1 MKFLTLFLTAFIFYA
16 CSTSSAGDA
25 SGADAAAEAARL
37 SYVEPTIT
45 KVGVVPV
52 KRGAFELEI
61 VSNGRLEAQRKA
73 VVPFLVQEHINTV
86 RVMEGEKVT
95 AGQTLGSVEPFT
107 YQKRLDEAN
116 NRYQQTLIDLED
128 RLLGYGYELSDTS
141 QIPDHI
147 MKMAHIRSGYNGA
160 VISLEEAKRNFMQTT
175 IKTPI
180 SGVVTNLEARV
191 NNPSNAYRKFC
202 EILDV
207 NTMHLVFHLLE
218 TELSGVAVG
227 QSVELSPFA
236 LKDKTFKGTVSSINP
251 SVDEKGMVRI
261 TAAVPNSAHL
271 LMDGMNARVLL
282 KRSLPNCLIIP
293 KEAVL
298 YRQNRQVV
306 FVHKEGKAIW
316 TYVETS
322 HENSTHIA
330 VSDGLEEGREV
341 IVENNL
347 DLAHESEVTLSTQ
360 REH

>member
-1 MKFLTLFLTAFIFYA
+1 MKNLFLFWVVLAFYA
-16 CSTSSAGDA
+16 CTTPNTGDA
-25 SGADAAAEAARL
+25 SGAEAAEEAARL

-45 KVGVVPV
+45 KVGVMPV
-52 KRGAFELEI
+52 KRAAFELEI

-73 VVPFLVQEHINTV
+73 VVPFLVQEHINA
-86 RVMEGEKVT
+86 VMVKEGEKVT
-95 AGQTLGSVEPFT
+95 AGQTLGSVESFT

-116 NRYQQTLIDLED
+116 NSYQQTLIDLED
-128 RLLGYGYELSDTS
+128 RLLGYGYDLSDTAK
-141 QIPDHI
+141 IPDNI

-160 VISLEEAKRNFMQTT
+160 VISLEEAKRNLAQTT
-175 IKTPI
+175 IRAPI

-191 NNPSNAYRKFC
+191 NNPSNAYKNFC

-207 NTMHLVFHLLE
+207 NTMHLVFYLLE
-218 TELSGVAVG
+218 TELSGAKVG
-227 QSVELSPFA
+227 QTVELSPFA
-236 LKDKTFKGTVSSINP
+236 IKDETFKGTVCSINP
-251 SVDEKGMVRI
+251 TVNDKGMVRI
-261 TAAVPNSAHL
+261 TATVPNSSHL

-306 FVHKEGKAIW
+306 FVYKDGKAIW

-322 HENSTHIA
+322 HENSTHVA
-330 VSDGLEEGREV
+330 VSDGLEEGMEV

-347 DLAHESEVTLSTQ
+347 NLAHESEVTVN
-360 REH
+360 REQ

>member
-1 MKFLTLFLTAFIFYA
+1 MKIMFLFWVVLGFHA
-16 CSTSSAGDA
+16 CSSSNAEDA
-25 SGADAAAEAARL
+25 SGADAAEEAARL

-45 KVGVVPV
+45 KVGTVPV

-73 VVPFLVQEHINTV
+73 VVPFLVQEHINAV
-86 RVMEGEKVT
+86 LVMEGERVT
-95 AGQTLGSVEPFT
+95 AGQTLGRVEPFT
-107 YQKRLDEAN
+107 YQKRLDDAD

-128 RLLGYGYELSDTS
+128 RLLGYGYQLSDTS
-141 QIPDHI
+141 KIPENI
-147 MKMAHIRSGYNGA
+147 LKMAHIRSGYNGA
-160 VISLEEAKRNFMQTT
+160 VITLEEAKRNLAQTT
-175 IKTPI
+175 IKAPI

-191 NNPSNAYRKFC
+191 NNPSNAYKKFC

-218 TELSGVAVG
+218 TELSGVKVG

-251 SVDEKGMVRI
+251 SVDEKGMVRV

-306 FVHKEGKAIW
+306 F
-316 TYVETS
+316 
-322 HENSTHIA
+322 
-330 VSDGLEEGREV
+330 
-341 IVENNL
+341 
-347 DLAHESEVTLSTQ
+347 
-360 REH
+360 